1 MKILYMM
8 RKLLTTWELSDCFA
22 FIKDATCGPNS
33 ALTEISGSFA
43 IDFGGKKTGLL
54 SEDFNPVLRKI

>member
-1 MKILYMM
+1 M
-8 RKLLTTWELSDCFA
+8 RKLLTTWELYDCFA
-22 FIKDATCGPNS
+22 FYSPNS